1 MSIPR
6 SERIN
11 DEDHPCQCSYEYV
24 QHEETDVVH
33 IKREYYEVV
42 KWFWCLNCE
51 CHWNKVT
58 YAVGKDS
65 WIEITQQPYS
75 EEEE

>member
-1 MSIPR
+1 MIVR
-6 SERIN
+6 GRRIQ
-11 DEDHPCQCSYEYV
+11 DGEHPCECHDKYV
-24 QHEETDVVH
+24 QHQKTYVEH

-65 WIEITQQPYS
+65 WIEITQEPHV

>member
-1 MSIPR
+1 MIFR
-6 SERIN
+6 GRRIQ
-11 DEDHPCQCSYEYV
+11 DGEHPCECDDSFVRHQKTYV
-24 QHEETDVVH
+24 EH

-42 KWFWCLNCE
+42 KWFSCLNCE

-65 WIEITQQPYS
+65 WIEIIQQPYK